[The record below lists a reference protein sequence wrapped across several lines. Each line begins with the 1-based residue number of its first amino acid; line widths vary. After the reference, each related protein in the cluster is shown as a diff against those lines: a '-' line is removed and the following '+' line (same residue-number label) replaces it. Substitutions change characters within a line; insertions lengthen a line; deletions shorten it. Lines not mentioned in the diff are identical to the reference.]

1 MIYVST
7 DTDPESSVSVGTVFS
22 SNAKLGLTRRNCPVD
37 VDGRLQSAVDSVEN
51 WPSKLR
57 AVLTEHNRIASQR
70 RRFYISLDKINKQVN
85 IIYKQT

>member
-22 SNAKLGLTRRNCPVD
+22 SNTKLGLTRRNCPVD

-51 WPSKLR
+51 
-57 AVLTEHNRIASQR
+57 
-70 RRFYISLDKINKQVN
+70 
-85 IIYKQT
+85 